1 MFGLDEFDKLTV
13 MKNKTLFASSIFC
26 AFLFV
31 LHTNKSYAQIG
42 IGTTTPGNMLEINSA
57 VSAETGLRFTNLT
70 SATATGA
77 TASSALGVNANGDV
91 NLYTIPSFIP
101 REEVSTYSSYA
112 TNPNVVLTLG
122 EIQFRFPN
130 PWPFAGA
137 GIQFRSSSGTTLAIT
152 CIRHEEFEPS
162 PPYFGGQYFSGTF
175 NLAANTGGF
184 LEIDAGGLDANELLV
199 YTILT
204 NSGGVYEISVADR
217 TGQYFYLF
225 GERIR

>member
-1 MFGLDEFDKLTV
+1 MFGQEELDNNLR
-13 MKNKTLFASSIFC
+13 MKSEKFYSSYVYLLLLMLMPNI
-26 AFLFV
+26 
-31 LHTNKSYAQIG
+31 NYAQIG
-42 IGTTTPGNMLEINSA
+42 IGTTTPNNMLEINSGVTA
-57 VSAETGLRFTNLT
+57 TTGLRFTNLT
-70 SATATGA
+70 SAVTAGA
-77 TASSALGVNANGDV
+77 SASKALGVDANGDV
-91 NLYTIPSFIP
+91 SLYTIPIP
-101 REEVSTYSSYA
+101 IPIEEVSTYGPYT
-112 TNPNVVLTLG
+112 TNPGTILTLG

-137 GIQFRSSSGTTLAIT
+137 GIQFRSNSGATLAIT
-152 CIRHEEFEPS
+152 CIRHEEYEPA

-184 LEIDAGGLDANELLV
+184 LEIDSGGLDANEILV

-217 TGQYFYLF
+217 NGQYFYLF